1 MMTTI
6 QNQGE
11 SALLKNE
18 NNSKNPRKQN
28 TNNKKQTLNPY
39 KPPTRQNHSN

>member
-1 MMTTI
+1 MSMTTI

-11 SALLKNE
+11 STPLTTE

-28 TNNKKQTLNPY
+28 TNNTISNS
-39 KPPTRQNHSN
+39 KPI